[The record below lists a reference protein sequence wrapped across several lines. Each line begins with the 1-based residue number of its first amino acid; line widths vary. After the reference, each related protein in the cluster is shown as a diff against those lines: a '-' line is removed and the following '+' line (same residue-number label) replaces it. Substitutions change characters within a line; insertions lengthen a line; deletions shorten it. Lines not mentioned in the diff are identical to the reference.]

1 MIKIIKLNNIFKL
14 DQSNHLE
21 DDNVIYLLDLAQLN
35 IINPLEYT
43 IINVIDHNGF
53 NDTRVVLIRLKGNI
67 YIHNS
72 LTLYE
77 KSIINDIDNKGD
89 YQIINYTIK
98 SNDLEKHVL
107 WI

>member
-1 MIKIIKLNNIFKL
+1 MLKLNNIFKL
-14 DQSNHLE
+14 NQSNHLE
-21 DDNVIYLLDLAQLN
+21 DDDVIYLLDLAQLN

-43 IINVIDHNGF
+43 IINVIDHNGI
-53 NDTRVVLIRLKGNI
+53 NDRRVVLVRLKGNI

-77 KSIINDIDNKGD
+77 KTIINDIDNKD
-89 YQIINYTIK
+89 NYQIINYTAK
-98 SNDLEKHVL
+98 SNDLEKHLL

>member
-1 MIKIIKLNNIFKL
+1 MIKLNNIFKL
-14 DQSNHLE
+14 NQSNHLE
-21 DDNVIYLLDLAQLN
+21 DDDVIYLLDLAQLN
-35 IINPLEYT
+35 VINPLEYI

-67 YIHNS
+67 YIHDS

-77 KSIINDIDNKGD
+77 KSIINDIDNKD
-89 YQIINYTIK
+89 NYQIINYTAK

>member
-1 MIKIIKLNNIFKL
+1 MIKLNNIFKL
-14 DQSNHLE
+14 NQSNHLE
-21 DDNVIYLLDLAQLN
+21 DDDVIYLLDLAQLN

-43 IINVIDHNGF
+43 IINVIDNNGI
-53 NDTRVVLIRLKGNI
+53 NDRRVVLVRLKGNI

-77 KSIINDIDNKGD
+77 KTIINDIDNKD
-89 YQIINYTIK
+89 NYQIINYTAK
-98 SNDLEKHVL
+98 SNNLEKHLL

>member
-1 MIKIIKLNNIFKL
+1 MIKLNNIFKL
-14 DQSNHLE
+14 NQSNHL
-21 DDNVIYLLDLAQLN
+21 DDDDVIYLLDLAQLN

-43 IINVIDHNGF
+43 IINVIDNNGI
-53 NDTRVVLIRLKGNI
+53 NDRRVVLVRLKGNI

-77 KSIINDIDNKGD
+77 KTIINDIDNKD
-89 YQIINYTIK
+89 NYQIINYTAK
-98 SNDLEKHVL
+98 SNDLEKHLL